1 MSWYRGCR
9 GEVKL
14 LLLLLL
20 CVVVVCCCCVVVVL
34 LLCVVV
40 VSCRVVGVM
49 IVGDVE
55 TSKPMLY
62 DEEDW
67 RKSSWRK
74 IFWNARKLA
83 TGHSLPP
90 KLNQKPQANIK
101 MIVKAG
107 DNIKYLFHLDC
118 SVAIEARVLEIR
130 DGEVF
135 LDTNPEKRLQ
145 CGTLGDRIH
154 VVGGEVMVYRD
165 VDQCTFLEGNCRVS
179 G

>member
-1 MSWYRGCR
+1 MSWVNGLVSWPRAVIVSWYRGCR

-83 TGHSLPP
+83 TGHTLPP
-90 KLNQKPQANIK
+90 KLNQKPQLTSK
-101 MIVKAG
+101 
-107 DNIKYLFHLDC
+107 
-118 SVAIEARVLEIR
+118 
-130 DGEVF
+130 
-135 LDTNPEKRLQ
+135 
-145 CGTLGDRIH
+145 
-154 VVGGEVMVYRD
+154 
-165 VDQCTFLEGNCRVS
+165 
-179 G
+179 